1 MKPLILP
8 FSHICLTALLTSP
21 FARALTAEQWLGL
34 PSNPS
39 VLTVQREGI
48 AKFTPDSNAT
58 VPTAT
63 FSDLAAG
70 TGVRLRGTVTPTVT
84 GAYTFA
90 VSGSNNVTL
99 WLSSN
104 ASRFGK
110 QPIAWQHEPSSPLQW
125 NKFTSQQ
132 SAPVTLT
139 AGISYY
145 IEAIVMSDSAGGHL
159 ALGWKTP
166 GGSTIDSIP
175 AGNLAPLQPDASD
188 TNDNNLPDSW
198 ETQTGLAA
206 STIPGARSEYA
217 DPDNDGITNFSEY
230 LLTSGPL
237 VKNTI
242 SNGLTRDT
250 WQEIQGQS
258 LDQLKADRSRFHF
271 HPNASTHIPGIDET
285 RPNVIEGMNY
295 GARYRG
301 FLIAPT
307 TGAYRLW
314 IAGDDDAE
322 LWFADGTAKDPATN
336 AALTSRF
343 GKQLLAYIR
352 NSNGSFTSAH
362 RDFDL
367 LPSQRTRIVNLTAG
381 QRYYI
386 EVLHKN
392 ESITANHVSLAWQPP
407 GQARV
412 IVPASAFLS
421 DVPEDT
427 DRDNDSLP
435 DPWETSKTLS
445 ITDNGYTSAAEGQYG
460 DHDSDGLNNLL
471 EYQYKTNPTVAD
483 TDGDNIPDFYE
494 IIYSLDPTNP
504 ADGYPSMVGDTNS
517 DGIGDALAFLLGLS
531 PLLADA
537 DGDGVPDINDAY
549 PHDPSRSTNPV
560 PNPSDT
566 TKPIVAIIIPQGAQ
580 YLTGP

>member
-1 MKPLILP
+1 MSLRLLPTTLLLLATILP
-8 FSHICLTALLTSP
+8 VHAQEIE
-21 FARALTAEQWLGL
+21 RWNGL
-34 PSNPS
+34 STNPS
-39 VLTVQREGI
+39 LLNLQMEGI
-48 AKFTPDSNAT
+48 AKRAPDSVT
-58 VPTAT
+58 TAT
-63 FSDLAAG
+63 STAITSLPVG
-70 TGVRLRGTVTPTVT
+70 TGLRLRALLTPPT
-84 GAYTFA
+84 
-90 VSGSNNVTL
+90 SGSYTLHIAGASNAAL

-110 QPIAWQHEPSSPLQW
+110 AHLAWHHETTTPEQW
-125 NKFTSQQ
+125 TKFATQA
-132 SAPVTLT
+132 SASVNLT
-139 AGISYY
+139 AGIPYY
-145 IEAIVMSDSAGGHL
+145 LEAQVMSAAANGHI
-159 ALGWKTP
+159 AIGWKVP
-166 GGSTIDSIP
+166 GTSAVTLIP
-175 AGNLAPLQPDASD
+175 IQYLGILPADPADA
-188 TNDNNLPDSW
+188 NGNNLPDAW
-198 ETQTGLAA
+198 ETQTGLSA
-206 STIPGARSEYA
+206 SSISGARSEYA

-258 LDQLKADRSRFHF
+258 LDQLKAARSRFHF

-285 RPNVIEGMNY
+285 RPNIIEGMNY

-301 FLIAPT
+301 FLVAPA

-322 LWFADGTAKDPATN
+322 LWFADGTAKDPSTN

-352 NSNGSFTSAH
+352 NSNGSYTSAH

-367 LPSQRTRIVNLTAG
+367 LPSQRTRVLNLTAG

-392 ESITANHVSLAWQPP
+392 ESIASNHISLVWQPP

-421 DVPEDT
+421 DVPEDA

-435 DPWETSKTLS
+435 DAWETSKGLS
-445 ITDNGYTSAAEGQYG
+445 ITDNGFTSAAEGQYG
-460 DHDSDGLNNLL
+460 DHDDDGLNNLL
-471 EYQYKTNPTVAD
+471 EYQYKTNPTAAD

-504 ADGYPSMVGDTNS
+504 ADGYPAMVGDTNA

-531 PLLADA
+531 PVLTDA
-537 DGDGVPDINDAY
+537 DGDGVADVNDAY
-549 PHDPSRSTNPV
+549 PHDPSRSTSPI

-566 TKPIVAIIIPQGAQ
+566 TKPIVAIIAPQGAL